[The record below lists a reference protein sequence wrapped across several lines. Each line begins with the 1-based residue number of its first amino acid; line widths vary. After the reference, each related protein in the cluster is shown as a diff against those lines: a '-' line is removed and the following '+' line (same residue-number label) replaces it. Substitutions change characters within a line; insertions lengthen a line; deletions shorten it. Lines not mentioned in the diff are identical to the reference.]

1 MTPTD
6 RRHIGRAIR
15 RNRHRHPDTALA
27 FVTIGL
33 ELDGF
38 VAAIARSAD
47 AMRALD
53 GRYRHPRQILDNGG
67 KP

>member
-15 RNRHRHPDTALA
+15 RNRHRHPETRLA
-27 FVTIGL
+27 FATIDFN
-33 ELDGF
+33 LDGF
-38 VAAIARSAD
+38 SAAMARAAA